1 MSLDLENIF
10 YTLSS
15 RLFTRYPPPRSGGG
29 YPWPRP
35 RTTSSGAGSREKSGS
50 NNPMFNKKH
59 KSETLNK
66 LRNKIY
72 VYNINMHLLK
82 EYVSITQAIK
92 DLYIGY
98 QTLKKYC
105 DSGIICKDKLFSS
118 IPLTV

>member
-1 MSLDLENIF
+1 
-10 YTLSS
+10 
-15 RLFTRYPPPRSGGG
+15 
-29 YPWPRP
+29 
-35 RTTSSGAGSREKSGS
+35 
-50 NNPMFNKKH
+50 MFNKKH

-72 VYNINMHLLK
+72 VYNINMHLFK

-98 QTLKKYC
+98 QILKKYC